1 MVHGCPRNLIFMTA
15 NKSRPAKSQ
24 VGFFMQCRQSPGS
37 NGICMLISSLKR
49 QLLREKRR
57 AQKKGQLSAESC
69 RQTVTVPWTASLRV
83 NIIPNNKH
91 HPAGGVYYLV
101 DLRRFELPT
110 PTMRMWCAPSCATSP
125 CFMRIII
132 FPAIRFVK
140 EKRITGNLWLYFLPC
155 SFLT

>member
-24 VGFFMQCRQSPGS
+24 VGFFVQCRQSPGS

-101 DLRRFELPT
+101 ALRRFVCIFISEGNENKGVAAVQP
-110 PTMRMWCAPSCATSP
+110 AAINSP
-125 CFMRIII
+125 LDWQGICKGW
-132 FPAIRFVK
+132 FPRLHRTKGPLV
-140 EKRITGNLWLYFLPC
+140 
-155 SFLT
+155 